1 MSPVFKQTA
10 LVTAVS
16 PYSFKSDE
24 GRMMEGVTVEYLL
37 TEDLAPVVDGD
48 KKGTSFNKDS
58 VGYEKRDNFM
68 AVPGLY
74 ELQFTM
80 QATRGGKPQLK
91 VFDVS
96 FVSAVKLEL
105 LEGSF

>member
-16 PYSFKSDE
+16 PYNFTSDDRRE
-24 GRMMEGVTVEYLL
+24 MTGVTVEYLL
-37 TEDLAPVVDGD
+37 TEDLSPVEDGE

-58 VGYEKRDNFM
+58 VPYEKKGNFKS
-68 AVPGLY
+68 VPGLY

-91 VFDVS
+91 IFDAI

-105 LEGSF
+105 LSEK